1 MSHSRNQDAVSEAFA
16 DKQKLSVL
24 VEQFIADIAQ
34 LDTETLSVLSRI
46 AEGPEND
53 CTQVATVSAHLRKT
67 PNRLKAFLLA
77 AIPSM
82 PYYKV
87 FKPID
92 VYSPRYIL
100 HEVGEVFIKR
110 FGESRMILC
119 LAYLFEK
126 RTKDQA
132 VPANAGAKK
141 SHEAM
146 SVKPAPTDELIAE
159 SVSIFENSR
168 MPFSLTLQQDL
179 TQRAMAAEAALIQLK
194 VEHEQQLADRRKSSD
209 RELTEHRRGKE
220 KAATEAKEAA
230 ERTFNKER
238 TTLQEDAKKLAE
250 EVELLKGQ
258 LKEAKVSINVEG
270 ITEKDLERVRAEMQ
284 KEFDDRYETKI
295 DETIR
300 PWMERL
306 KQAEKAYLK
315 VNDTLKLSDQA
326 VEMAKAEAAKDQLCL
341 WESQSITALP
351 LIERRLAE
359 VDELINRTIAPS
371 PALLKIHKDLRSAM
385 DACRSEVERI
395 RRVVPESLMVK
406 AIGATIKELAIDNLT
421 QVAAAV
427 NNLAE
432 NNALTDA
439 ESMTI
444 SKMITEEIGLR
455 TARKELDGSP
465 KTLLLKDL
473 HNGKPVDILVDAY
486 NFMHIAKQHFAKF
499 AKPSEKDPTKTIFG
513 PPGRAKIADMF
524 KVLPFKFKNTRV
536 VIFLDGQ
543 TLEIRKPHDGVSFRL
558 PIVQRAGEGQADAE
572 IIDYIQKEARKEASV
587 YIISNDKQLQQ
598 TANRHLSIGVCC
610 GILDELI

>member
-77 AIPSM
+77 ATPSL
-82 PYYKV
+82 PYYRV

-100 HEVGEVFIKR
+100 HEVGEVFIQR

-119 LAYLFEK
+119 LAYLIEK
-126 RTKDQA
+126 RIKDQEI
-132 VPANAGAKK
+132 PANAGAKK
-141 SHEAM
+141 PHEAI
-146 SVKPAPTDELIAE
+146 SVKPAPTDELITE
-159 SVSIFENSR
+159 SISIFESSR
-168 MPFSLTLQQDL
+168 MPFSTTLQQDL
-179 TQRAMAAEAALIQLK
+179 TKRAMAAEAALIQLK
-194 VEHEQQLADRRKSSD
+194 VEHEQQLADRRKASD

-220 KAATEAKEAA
+220 KAATEAKETA

-238 TTLQEDAKKLAE
+238 KTLQDDVKKLAD
-250 EVELLKGQ
+250 EVERLQEQ
-258 LKEAKVSINVEG
+258 LREAKASIKVGG
-270 ITEKDLERVRAEMQ
+270 ITEKDLEQVRAEIQ

-300 PWMERL
+300 PWMNRL
-306 KQAEKAYLK
+306 KQAETSYLQAK
-315 VNDTLKLSDQA
+315 DALKLSDQA
-326 VEMAKAEAAKDQLCL
+326 IEMARSEAAKDQLCS
-341 WESQSITALP
+341 WESEPLAALP

-359 VDELINRTIAPS
+359 VDELINRTIVPS

-385 DACRSEVERI
+385 DTCRAHVERI
-395 RRVVPESLMVK
+395 RKAKPDSLMVK
-406 AIGATIKELAIDNLT
+406 AIGATIKQLGIDNLK
-421 QVAAAV
+421 QIAASV
-427 NNLAE
+427 NDLTE
-432 NNALTDA
+432 NKVLTDA
-439 ESMTI
+439 EDMAI
-444 SKMITEEIGLR
+444 SKMINEEIGLR
-455 TARKELDGSP
+455 AARKELDSSP

-499 AKPSEKDPTKTIFG
+499 AKPSEKDPSKTIFG

-524 KVLPFKFKNTRV
+524 KVLPLKFKKTRV

-543 TLEIRKPHDGVSFRL
+543 TLETRKPHDGVSFRL
-558 PIVQRAGEGQADAE
+558 PIVQRTGEGQADAE
-572 IIDYIQKEARKEASV
+572 IIDYIQKEARREASV

-598 TANRHLSIGVCC
+598 TANLHLSIGVCC
-610 GILDELI
+610 GILDEI